1 MNDDL
6 GVRILELEKQLRKRT
21 LLFAGVLFVVVL
33 VIGVMIIRHV
43 KSAGFVSV
51 FPKVI
56 MTKRTEGG
64 TVGLLSAIGKHT
76 RLELSEILW
85 TKEAPKKSFTS
96 QPRAQLL
103 ANDEQTGI
111 LLYDQSGKLR
121 VQLVVTEDQPKLVL
135 LDKNG
140 DAVFSAP

>member
-1 MNDDL
+1 MNEDL
-6 GVRILELEKQLRKRT
+6 CLRIQKLEKQLRNRT
-21 LLFAGVLFVVVL
+21 RVFAGVLFVVVL
-33 VIGVMIIRHV
+33 VIGVMIIRHI

-56 MTKRTEGG
+56 MTERTEGG
-64 TVGLLSAIGKHT
+64 TVGFLQAVGKHT
-76 RLELSEILW
+76 RLHLSEILW
-85 TKEAPKKSFTS
+85 TEEAPKKSFTS
-96 QPRAQLL
+96 QPRAQLV
-103 ANDEQTGI
+103 ANDEQTGL
-111 LLYDQSGKLR
+111 LLYDRSGQVR